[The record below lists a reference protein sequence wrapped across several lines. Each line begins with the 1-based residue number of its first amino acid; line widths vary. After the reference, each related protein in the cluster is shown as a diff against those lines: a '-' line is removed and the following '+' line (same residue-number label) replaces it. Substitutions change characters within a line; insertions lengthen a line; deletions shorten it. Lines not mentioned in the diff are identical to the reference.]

1 MKQQI
6 NQNYETNLLII
17 KPRIIRNIIDIS
29 KTNLSFSEIIFQLN
43 KDTKKSIIK
52 ENNIIN
58 TKL

>member
-17 KPRIIRNIIDIS
+17 KPRIIRNVIDIS